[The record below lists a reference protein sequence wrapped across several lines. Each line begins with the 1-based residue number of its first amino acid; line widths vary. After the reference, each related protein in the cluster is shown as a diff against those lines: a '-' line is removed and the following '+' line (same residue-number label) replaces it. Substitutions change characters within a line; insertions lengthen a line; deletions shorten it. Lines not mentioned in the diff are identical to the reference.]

1 MATCPRHLILR
12 IGRMGARRCSRRGQR
27 RGAVSRRVFLR
38 CSSCQRGEENIIIS
52 QQLRGRLAAAI
63 GPTLREIV
71 VVVPAHNERERLPA
85 CLASVAAA
93 ARQATV
99 PVTVVVVLDACTD
112 RPEDAI
118 ARPVRALSVSGRNV
132 GAARAAGFAAAAPR
146 SDARTWL
153 ATTDADSVVPTTW
166 LADQAVHHRALVQG
180 VVGTVSVDWQQHSAT
195 TRRRYDRLYR
205 VGEGVHGHVH
215 GANLGVR
222 ADAYWRVG
230 GFRPLHVGED
240 VDLVDRL
247 VEAGALLAWDAHNAV
262 LTSDRRDCRA
272 RGGFGDYVRSLAEDG
287 VASAATADSA

>member
-1 MATCPRHLILR
+1 MFVIDGYVSSASHSPDRADGRTPSPADVPDGGSVEVQFRGGCLCGAGGGYTAGGSLQPRASNRHR
-12 IGRMGARRCSRRGQR
+12 
-27 RGAVSRRVFLR
+27 
-38 CSSCQRGEENIIIS
+38 QRGEENIVIS

-93 ARQATV
+93 ADQVAV
-99 PVTVVVVLDACTD
+99 PVTVVVVLDACSD
-112 RPEDAI
+112 RSEDAI

-166 LADQAVHHRALVQG
+166 LADQAVHHRARMQG

-195 TRRRYDRLYR
+195 TRRRYEGLYR
-205 VGEGVHGHVH
+205 VRDPGMHGHVH

-230 GFRPLHVGED
+230 GV
-240 VDLVDRL
+240 
-247 VEAGALLAWDAHNAV
+247 
-262 LTSDRRDCRA
+262 S
-272 RGGFGDYVRSLAEDG
+272 
-287 VASAATADSA
+287 ATARW

>member
-1 MATCPRHLILR
+1 MVTSKQLN
-12 IGRMGARRCSRRGQR
+12 GRTAPINAQ
-27 RGAVSRRVFLR
+27 
-38 CSSCQRGEENIIIS
+38 
-52 QQLRGRLAAAI
+52 
-63 GPTLREIV
+63 TLREIV

-93 ARQATV
+93 ADQVAVT
-99 PVTVVVVLDACTD
+99 VTVVVVLDACTD
-112 RPEDAI
+112 RSEDAI
-118 ARPVRALSVSGRNV
+118 ARPVRAMSVSARNV

-180 VVGTVSVDWQQHSAT
+180 VVGTVSVDWQEHSAT
-195 TRRRYDRLYR
+195 TRGRYDGLYR
-205 VGEGVHGHVH
+205 VRDPGVHGHVH

-240 VDLVDRL
+240 VDLVGRL
-247 VEAGALLAWDAHNAV
+247 VEAGTPGWSIFRMALRSWLV
-262 LTSDRRDCRA
+262 RRQA
-272 RGGFGDYVRSLAEDG
+272 G
-287 VASAATADSA
+287 V

>member
-1 MATCPRHLILR
+1 
-12 IGRMGARRCSRRGQR
+12 MGARRCSRRGQR

-38 CSSCQRGEENIIIS
+38 CSSCQRGEENIIS

-166 LADQAVHHRALVQG
+166 LADPAVHIAPG
-180 VVGTVSVDWQQHSAT
+180 C
-195 TRRRYDRLYR
+195 R
-205 VGEGVHGHVH
+205 V
-215 GANLGVR
+215 L
-222 ADAYWRVG
+222 
-230 GFRPLHVGED
+230 
-240 VDLVDRL
+240 
-247 VEAGALLAWDAHNAV
+247 
-262 LTSDRRDCRA
+262 
-272 RGGFGDYVRSLAEDG
+272 
-287 VASAATADSA
+287 

>member
-1 MATCPRHLILR
+1 M
-12 IGRMGARRCSRRGQR
+12 
-27 RGAVSRRVFLR
+27 V
-38 CSSCQRGEENIIIS
+38 IS

-71 VVVPAHNERERLPA
+71 VVVPAHNERDRLPA

-93 ARQATV
+93 ADQVAV
-99 PVTVVVVLDACTD
+99 PVTVVVVLDACSD
-112 RPEDAI
+112 RSEDAI

-195 TRRRYDRLYR
+195 TRRRYERLYR
-205 VGEGVHGHVH
+205 VRDPGMHGHVH

-240 VDLVDRL
+240 VDLVGRL
-247 VEAGALLAWDAHNAV
+247 VE
-262 LTSDRRDCRA
+262 RRDTPGVGCPQRRA
-272 RGGFGDYVRSLAEDG
+272 HLRPA
-287 VASAATADSA
+287 